1 MLVPEVGVHVCPMD
15 RPSDV
20 SSLVALLDDGTIDAR
35 DVIAVVGKSEGTGLG
50 KDIGRETVDASVR
63 TALGQRLGVPAGELG
78 NRVCMILSGGSPGV
92 LTPHVAVFT
101 RRMVE
106 ASGQRKDSTG
116 RLTIGRSASAE
127 LLPEEIGRAVHVQK
141 VAAAV
146 QEALRD
152 AGVAGPQDAHAIMVK
167 GPALTEDGIAAA
179 RSRGK
184 STVTLD
190 LSVGP
195 EGAMCYSNDAS
206 ALGVAVATGE
216 IPADAVSDDV
226 IRRDFELYSDVAITS
241 SAGEK
246 SHAEVLVLGNRRD
259 AAGDLRIG
267 HCAMR
272 NVLDIDA
279 VPGALR
285 SAGLQVTG
293 SPDEEQRS
301 RIVYLLAKMIIPGS
315 DRIHGR
321 RITLHD
327 DPVGYHVA
335 KAMGG
340 YLLASTTG
348 QTAAF
353 VSGGE
358 HNSHQGPPDGNPLAA
373 IVRVG

>member
-1 MLVPEVGVHVCPMD
+1 MRVPEVGVHLCPMD

-20 SSLVALLDDGTIDAR
+20 SALVALLDDGTIDAHE
-35 DVIAVVGKSEGTGLG
+35 VVAVVGKSEGTGLG
-50 KDIGRETVDASVR
+50 KDVGRETVDACVR
-63 TALGQRLGVPAGELG
+63 TALGQRLGVPAQELG
-78 NRVCMILSGGSPGV
+78 NRICIILSGGSPGV

-101 RRMVE
+101 RRMIDV
-106 ASGQRKDSTG
+106 SGQPDDSTG
-116 RLTIGRSASAE
+116 RLTIGRSSSAE
-127 LLPEEIGRAVHVQK
+127 LLPEEIGRAAHVGK

-152 AGVAGPQDAHAIMVK
+152 AGIAEPQDAHAIMVK

-179 RSRGK
+179 RSRGA
-184 STVTLD
+184 SPVSLD

-216 IPADAVSDDV
+216 VSADSVTDDV
-226 IRRDFELYSDVAITS
+226 IRRNFDLYSDVAITS

-259 AAGDLRIG
+259 AAGHLRIG
-267 HCAMR
+267 HCSMR
-272 NVLDIDA
+272 DILDIDA

-285 SAGLQVTG
+285 SAGLDVTG
-293 SPDEEQRS
+293 SLDDEQRS
-301 RIVYLLAKMIIPGS
+301 RIVYMLAKMIIPGS
-315 DRIHGR
+315 DRIHSR

-340 YLLASTTG
+340 YLLASMTG

-373 IVRVG
+373 IVRIG

>member
-1 MLVPEVGVHVCPMD
+1 MQVPEVSVHVCPMD

-20 SSLVALLDDGTIDAR
+20 TALVALLDEGTIDAR
-35 DVIAVVGKSEGTGLG
+35 DVVAVVGKSEGTGLG
-50 KDIGRETVDASVR
+50 KDVGRETVDACVR
-63 TALGQRLGVPAGELG
+63 AVLGERLGVTADQVGK
-78 NRVCMILSGGSPGV
+78 RICMILSGGSPGV

-101 RRMVE
+101 RRLVD
-106 ASGQRKDSTG
+106 APAGTDDVAG
-116 RLTIGRSASAE
+116 RLTIGRASSTE
-127 LLPEEIGRAVHVQK
+127 ILPEEIGRAAHVEK
-141 VAAAV
+141 VATAV
-146 QEALRD
+146 HEALRD
-152 AGVAGPQDAHAIMVK
+152 AGVAAPRDAHAIMVK
-167 GPALTEDGIAAA
+167 GPALTEEGIAAA
-179 RSRGK
+179 HSRSAT
-184 STVTLD
+184 TVTLD

-216 IPADAVSDDV
+216 ISADAVTDDV
-226 IRRDFELYSDVAITS
+226 IRRDFDLYSDIAITS

-246 SHAEVLVLGNRRD
+246 SYAEVLVLGNRRD
-259 AAGDLRIG
+259 AAGGLRIG
-267 HCAMR
+267 HCSMR
-272 NVLDIDA
+272 GILDIDA

-285 SAGLQVTG
+285 SAGLEVTG
-293 SPDEEQRS
+293 GLDDEQRS

-358 HNSHQGPPDGNPLAA
+358 HNSHQGPPEGNPLAA
-373 IVRVG
+373 IVRIA